1 MSKYIIFGS
10 GQKVILKL
18 IFTYDIRPSLIIDL
32 KILSCIA
39 HWFGKGTWQPFFT
52 SFQNANFLSS
62 PCTSA
67 CCNRGTITRP
77 NYYHIIMRT
86 KFIVIR
92 RKSWKLR
99 AILQN
104 DVELIRKRLYC
115 HLYILI
121 SFLFCCELM
130 YDRPYLR
137 ISATL
142 NHELIQLMMYR
153 NRTIRTYFI
162 LEFLNVNIFC

>member
-1 MSKYIIFGS
+1 M
-10 GQKVILKL
+10 

-39 HWFGKGTWQPFFT
+39 HRFGKGTWQPFLTF
-52 SFQNANFLSS
+52 FQNANFLSS

-67 CCNRGTITRP
+67 CCNGGTIARP

-104 DVELIRKRLYC
+104 DVELIRKRLFC
-115 HLYILI
+115 NLYIGI
-121 SFLFCCELM
+121 NFLFIL
-130 YDRPYLR
+130 LW
-137 ISATL
+137 INVWSSL
-142 NHELIQLMMYR
+142 L
-153 NRTIRTYFI
+153 TYFGDSEPWI
-162 LEFLNVNIFC
+162 DPADDVSESDDTDIFYTWVFKC